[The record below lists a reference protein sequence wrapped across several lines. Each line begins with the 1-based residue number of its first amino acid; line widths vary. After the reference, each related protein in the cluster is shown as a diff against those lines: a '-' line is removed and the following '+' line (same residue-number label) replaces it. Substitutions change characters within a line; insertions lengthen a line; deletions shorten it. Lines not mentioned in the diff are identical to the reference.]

1 MNQQQYRLMEIMRK
15 IRVFKGL
22 ELAQIQ
28 RLLRLSSLETYAPGQ
43 KIYVIGEASHELLIL
58 LQGRLAVTS
67 ASGEVLGEIS
77 AGTSTGEMGVFTGQP
92 RSANIG
98 APERSVAVVIKKEAL
113 DALMAADQKM
123 HVRILKNIV
132 ELLSERLAA
141 ANAHNDELARKVAAL
156 ENEAGFT
163 SDREVA
169 DEHDQ
174 DPEEEVAD
182 EEDQDPD
189 EVADEEDQDLRQ

>member
-15 IRVFKGL
+15 IRVFRGL

-28 RLLRLSSLETYAPGQ
+28 RLLRLCSSQMYAPGQ
-43 KIYVIGEASHELLIL
+43 KIYVIGEASNEMLIL
-58 LQGRLAVTS
+58 LQGRLVVTS
-67 ASGEVLGEIS
+67 ASGDVLGEIA

-98 APERSVAVVIKKEAL
+98 ALERSVAVVIKKEAL

-141 ANAHNDELARKVAAL
+141 ANVHNDELARKIAAL
-156 ENEAGFT
+156 EKEAGFT

-174 DPEEEVAD
+174 YPEEEAED
-182 EEDQDPD
+182 EEDQQP
-189 EVADEEDQDLRQ
+189 EEEEN